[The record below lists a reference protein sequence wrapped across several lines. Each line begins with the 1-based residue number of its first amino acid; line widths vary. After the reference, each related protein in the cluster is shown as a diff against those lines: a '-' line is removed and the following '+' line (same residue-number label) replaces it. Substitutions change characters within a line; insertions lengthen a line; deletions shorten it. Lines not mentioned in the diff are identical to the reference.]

1 MSNRYE
7 KLDHFLNDAFNG
19 TPNTLEANELK
30 VEIATNLRQMYDELL
45 ASGLSE
51 EDALAQTCDSLGSPE
66 ELFGTQSQKTCPNHS
81 ASTGFEK
88 DTYYTLTPTPAK
100 PIKPPVSPLRPLV
113 ITIGVLLCALCW
125 LPTAILAV
133 SGMENAGWIAAPIL
147 PLVSLGVFCFIYAG
161 SMRLGASLKTKL
173 HYALIGL
180 GVGCEIS
187 CAVPV
192 MILQGNIGVTLLL
205 ILVGLGIILIV
216 GGAMIP
222 TDKWDSEGVDPE
234 EKHSETPL
242 EKSITLITLAVYLLL
257 SFLTG
262 AWAVTWILF
271 LIGSAIKSLIRSVL
285 DLKRENQNDDPKI

>member
-7 KLDHFLNDAFNG
+7 KLDNFLNDAFRG
-19 TPNTLEANELK
+19 SPNTLEANELK

-51 EDALAQTCDSLGSPE
+51 EEALARTCDSLGSPE
-66 ELFGTQSQKTCPNHS
+66 ELFGPGSRDSYRTDAAS
-81 ASTGFEK
+81 AGS
-88 DTYYTLTPTPAK
+88 DYRQPTPTHTR
-100 PIKPPVSPLRPLV
+100 PIKPPASPLRPLI
-113 ITIGVLLCALCW
+113 ITIGILLCALCW

-133 SGMENAGWIAAPIL
+133 SGVDQAGWIASPIL
-147 PLVSLGVFCFIYAG
+147 PMVSLGVFCFIYAG

-173 HYALIGL
+173 HYTLIGL

-192 MILQGNIGVTLLL
+192 MLLQSRIGVSLLL
-205 ILVGLGIILIV
+205 VLVGLGIVLIV

-222 TDKWDSEGVDPE
+222 TDKWDSEGIDPP
-234 EKHSETPL
+234 EKHPETPL
-242 EKSITLITLAVYLLL
+242 EKSIWLITLAVYLLV

-271 LIGSAIKSLIRSVL
+271 LIGSAVKSLIRSIL
-285 DLKRENQNDDPKI
+285 ELKKENENDTPKI

>member
-7 KLDHFLNDAFNG
+7 KLDNFLNDAFRG
-19 TPNTLEANELK
+19 SPNTLEANELK

-51 EDALAQTCDSLGSPE
+51 EEALARTCDSLGSPE
-66 ELFGTQSQKTCPNHS
+66 ELFGSQTQDSYRTDATLAGS
-81 ASTGFEK
+81 
-88 DTYYTLTPTPAK
+88 YYRQPAPTHTR
-100 PIKPPVSPLRPLV
+100 PIKPPASPLRPLV
-113 ITIGVLLCALCW
+113 ITIGILLCALCW

-133 SGMENAGWIAAPIL
+133 SGVENAGWIAAPIL

-173 HYALIGL
+173 HYAFIGL

-192 MILQGNIGVTLLL
+192 MLLQGRIGVSLLL
-205 ILVGLGIILIV
+205 ILVGLGIVLIV

-222 TDKWDSEGVDPE
+222 TDKWDSDGVDPE
-234 EKHSETPL
+234 EKRPETPL
-242 EKSITLITLAVYLLL
+242 EKSIWLITLAVYLLV
-257 SFLTG
+257 SFLTE

-285 DLKRENQNDDPKI
+285 DLKKENENNNPKI